1 MERNDIQKISSETAN
16 IPVYKQSAEYAIE
29 HDELP
34 AYRESFR
41 VNMACRDA
49 LESAIHE
56 SYHDYCLDTGKAA
69 AQVAAQFGMERVA
82 YVLANTVR
90 AFDHDGRISRD
101 NKAWAQTVP
110 VCTDADEWG
119 HERSRYFLV
128 SQVNP
133 GLVNLLVSREAH
145 NVITTGG
152 VEIAVQEWADDEKTK
167 PFENLSGVMPNT
179 TVTKI
184 AEVKNT
190 GASDAWVRVKVEK
203 NIKLQG
209 EGTPDTGLV
218 ELTLNTADWTE
229 KDGYY
234 YYSKPLKPGE
244 ITAPIFTAVTFKPDM
259 GNEYQN
265 ATATV
270 DVSAQAVQTANNGDT
285 VMDAKGWPN
294 S

>member
-1 MERNDIQKISSETAN
+1 MKRKILILS
-16 IPVYKQSAEYAIE
+16 
-29 HDELP
+29 
-34 AYRESFR
+34 
-41 VNMACRDA
+41 
-49 LESAIHE
+49 
-56 SYHDYCLDTGKAA
+56 
-69 AQVAAQFGMERVA
+69 
-82 YVLANTVR
+82 VLAICIATLAAGTI
-90 AFDHDGRISRD
+90 AFFTAEG
-101 NKAWAQTVP
+101 K
-110 VCTDADEWG
+110 
-119 HERSRYFLV
+119 
-128 SQVNP
+128 
-133 GLVNLLVSREAH
+133 AH

-152 VEIAVQEWADDEKTK
+152 VEIAVQEWADVEKTK
-167 PFENLSGVMPNT
+167 PFEDLTGVMPNT

-184 AEVKNT
+184 AEIKNT

-218 ELTLNTADWTE
+218 ELTLNTTDWTE
-229 KDGYY
+229 KDGYFY
-234 YYSKPLKPGE
+234 YTKALKPGE
-244 ITAPIFTAVTFKPDM
+244 VTAPIFTAVTFKADM